1 MRRSLDNIY
10 RLGLKELRSLWADK
24 VLLVLIVWAFTG
36 AIYAAAKGVSQE
48 LHNAPV
54 AVVDEDRSPLSQRL
68 IGALTKPYFKPA
80 QRIELPQMDRMLD
93 HGQVTFAIVIPAN
106 FQQDL
111 NAGHRP
117 TIQLNIDATSMSQSF
132 IGAGYIRSIFVA
144 ELNEYLSGK
153 RDASDAPIRLA
164 TRVRYN
170 PNLTG
175 KRESGDAP
183 IRLATRVRYNPNL
196 IGYWF
201 GGVMEVIN
209 IVTMLTVILVGAAF
223 IREREHGTLEHLLAM
238 PLAPFEIML
247 AKIWANGLIV
257 LAGTTLSLLG
267 VVQGLLQVP
276 IAGSVP
282 LFLGGAALYLFSA
295 ASIGIFLGTLAR
307 SMPQFGLLFMLTIIP
322 LQMLSGGVTPRESM
336 PLFVQDIMLV
346 APTTYFVRLAQGTLY
361 RGAGLETVW
370 PDLLAIIAIGAV
382 FFALAL
388 QRFRRAMTQ
397 TQV

>member
-1 MRRSLDNIY
+1 MSRSLDNIY

-132 IGAGYIRSIFVA
+132 IGAGYIRAIFVA
-144 ELNEYLSGK
+144 ELNEYLTGK
-153 RDASDAPIRLA
+153 RDAS
-164 TRVRYN
+164 
-170 PNLTG
+170 
-175 KRESGDAP
+175 DAP

-201 GGVMEVIN
+201 GGLMEVIN

-336 PLFVQDIMLV
+336 PLFVQDIMLA

-361 RGAGLETVW
+361 RGAGLETE
-370 PDLLAIIAIGAV
+370 IG
-382 FFALAL
+382 
-388 QRFRRAMTQ
+388 RAH
-397 TQV
+397 V